1 MLAYQIQAQFHFF
14 PVAAMLTELKRMGTL
29 GSMKALPPR
38 VKRLAKPVRAC
49 SFVLEWTS
57 EGKRHRRFFRSW
69 AEADRACRALKQRAR
84 IAGEGAL
91 GIQPGD
97 AEALSEAKQLLSPF
111 DMEPLAAVKEWVEA
125 KRLLQS
131 CGGNVLDAAREL
143 AERRT
148 RETASLPMEQ
158 AYERFL
164 EYKEAAKLRPRAIA
178 SLRSDLS
185 RFVNAF
191 SGRLV
196 SSLSA
201 ADISDYVAARG
212 ELEPLTRLSILRRV
226 GAFINWC
233 GKRGWCEKG
242 IMADIE
248 KPKVRGAQTHIFTP
262 DEARALLEA
271 ASNVAPEM
279 VPYLALGLFCGL
291 RTAELDRLDWRYIN
305 GEVRIEADVAK
316 TASRRVV
323 PIPENAA
330 AWIAPYRKKSG
341 SVRPPNSRRM
351 LDRVIE
357 AAGVSWKPNAMRHSF
372 ASYRLAQCN
381 DAPRVSLEL
390 GHMSPAI
397 VFRHYRALVQEEEA
411 KQFFEIRPAAEASN
425 VISISAG
432 QR

>member
-1 MLAYQIQAQFHFF
+1 MRELLAEFE
-14 PVAAMLTELKRMGTL
+14 T
-29 GSMKALPPR
+29 
-38 VKRLAKPVRAC
+38 
-49 SFVLEWTS
+49 
-57 EGKRHRRFFRSW
+57 
-69 AEADRACRALKQRAR
+69 
-84 IAGEGAL
+84 
-91 GIQPGD
+91 
-97 AEALSEAKQLLSPF
+97 
-111 DMEPLAAVKEWVEA
+111 EPLAAVREWVEA

-131 CGGNVLDAAREL
+131 CGGNVIDAAREL
-143 AERRT
+143 AERRAK
-148 RETASLPMEQ
+148 ETASLPMEQ

-191 SGRLV
+191 PDRLV
-196 SSLSA
+196 SSISA

-226 GAFINWC
+226 GAFMNWC

-248 KPKVRGAQTHIFTP
+248 KPKIRSAQTHIFTP
-262 DEARALLEA
+262 DEVRALLEA

-291 RTAELDRLDWRYIN
+291 RTAELDRLDWRYVN
-305 GEVRIEADVAK
+305 GKEVRIEADVAK

-330 AWIAPYRKKSG
+330 AWLAPYRRKSG
-341 SVRPPNSRRM
+341 PVRPPNSRRK
-351 LDRVIE
+351 LGRVI
-357 AAGVSWKPNAMRHSF
+357 AASGVSWKPNAMRHSF
-372 ASYRLAQCN
+372 ASYRLAQCK

-390 GHMSPAI
+390 GHMSPAL
-397 VFRHYRALVQEEEA
+397 VFRHYRALVSEEDA
-411 KQFFEIRPAAEASN
+411 QRYFSIRPPAASSN
-425 VISISAG
+425 VIPIAAG

>member
-1 MLAYQIQAQFHFF
+1 
-14 PVAAMLTELKRMGTL
+14 
-29 GSMKALPPR
+29 
-38 VKRLAKPVRAC
+38 
-49 SFVLEWTS
+49 
-57 EGKRHRRFFRSW
+57 
-69 AEADRACRALKQRAR
+69 
-84 IAGEGAL
+84 
-91 GIQPGD
+91 
-97 AEALSEAKQLLSPF
+97 
-111 DMEPLAAVKEWVEA
+111 MEPLAAVKEWVEA